1 MLYITLFLNLYYS
14 TLSVVHTRGMSMSI
28 STRSIRKQGM
38 TSPLGLAKKKQQEF
52 FFVSPFV
59 LLLAYA
65 WTMILCLCS
74 YAYDDPYVAG
84 LTSFLCFAFCC
95 ALCLWCEPGFNILAL
110 LKF

>member
-14 TLSVVHTRGMSMSI
+14 TLSVVHTRGISI

-95 ALCLWCEPGFNILAL
+95 ALCLWCEPGLNILAL